1 MTQKLEIQLLGG
13 FAVKLD
19 GQPIVAFRTGKTRA
33 LLAYLAVEANRE
45 HSRTALATLFWG
57 GMPDTAAKTNLRVE
71 LSNLKSLLAAHP
83 ALELSRPAV
92 RFHGEWAVTDT
103 HVFQRSISAFLAL
116 PGEERGAHLGQL
128 AAAVE
133 LYQGDL
139 LAGLQL
145 NAAPDFDDWQLLKRE
160 KLHEQLMWALQTLQ
174 AGYAEQGRWGELAG
188 AARRQ
193 LAIVPWTESA
203 HRALMQALAAQGQ
216 VQLALA
222 QFERCREILQKEL
235 GVEPSLV
242 TSEFAARLRGGDG
255 AALARQ
261 HNLTQPLKTFV
272 GREGESGRLQA
283 LVRSERLVTVLGIG
297 GVGKSHLAQTVAQQA
312 LPDFA
317 HGVWFVP
324 LANVE
329 AGATAAERIAL
340 AIAAAVDFQI
350 TNLQAPLAEL
360 VGHLRTRQML
370 LVLDNC
376 EHLVEAVVTVLF
388 ALLKN
393 TGVHLLATS
402 QVRLM
407 AEGEIPVQ
415 LEGLAPTQAFAL
427 FVDRARRVLP
437 TFSATGNGDPDSQSI
452 VAAINRICEQVA
464 GLPLGIELA
473 ASWVEHY
480 AVAEIAQS
488 IAEIAVQPQ
497 RADGLVSRHHK
508 LSSIFEYSW
517 QLLSPRQQHILARLS
532 LFRGGFDRV
541 AAAAV
546 AESALSDLSTL
557 ISYSLLQRVDAGRYD
572 LHPLIREFAAQK
584 LAVDPDAS
592 LNAKYSRHYL
602 TALVAMEREARAQR
616 HLIDFENI
624 CSAWQRAV
632 ADGDAALIEQAA
644 TSFGGCVAQF
654 GLMADGNKLFE
665 DAVER
670 FGATPE
676 HQAIC
681 AQLLDRQSYFVQAL
695 HGLKAASVLQLRVL
709 ALTDNRALLVR
720 THIKLAN
727 YYAEFGAWEQSDF
740 HSDQAEILAAES
752 SDLGMYIRAVDGRIQ
767 INALH
772 FRGDFA
778 KGIAR
783 LEEMLHLL
791 DTTSPPLAD
800 KEELRGELLS
810 SLTRIAIRYGD
821 YALSIRCGKR
831 NLARITQISHQEH
844 RTWILS
850 DLALAELNAGLYPE
864 AIAHLHEA
872 LALAGE
878 IGSRDDNGILQVN
891 LCLALRQC
899 GQFEQA
905 LAAGAEAIAI
915 LHALGHARIEGQ
927 ARNRVGHT
935 LLALERWADAYAEYG
950 EAFVVWQPLQHPN
963 RFEAA
968 AGRAVAALR
977 LGKQAE
983 AQALAE
989 EVLEFVANRG
999 VAGIVEPVG
1008 LLLNCAIVL
1017 TALGQRKRAADALG
1031 QADQWVQTIAGRISD
1046 DAVRTAFLHNRPDN
1060 QRLTARL
1067 TALTP

>member
-1 MTQKLEIQLLGG
+1 
-13 FAVKLD
+13 V
-19 GQPIVAFRTGKTRA
+19 
-33 LLAYLAVEANRE
+33 
-45 HSRTALATLFWG
+45 
-57 GMPDTAAKTNLRVE
+57 
-71 LSNLKSLLAAHP
+71 
-83 ALELSRPAV
+83 
-92 RFHGEWAVTDT
+92 
-103 HVFQRSISAFLAL
+103 
-116 PGEERGAHLGQL
+116 
-128 AAAVE
+128 
-133 LYQGDL
+133 
-139 LAGLQL
+139 
-145 NAAPDFDDWQLLKRE
+145 RE

-174 AGYAEQGRWGELAG
+174 AGYAEQGRWGELAA

-193 LAIVPWTESA
+193 LALVPWTESA

-235 GVEPSLV
+235 GVEPSLA
-242 TSEFAARLRGGDG
+242 TGEFVARLRRGDG
-255 AALARQ
+255 AALGRQ
-261 HNLTQPLKTFV
+261 HNLTQPLKAFV

-297 GVGKSHLAQTVAQQA
+297 GVGKSHLAQTVAQKA

-340 AIAAAVDFQI
+340 AIAAAVDYPI
-350 TNLQAPLAEL
+350 TNMQAPLSEL

-407 AEGEIPVQ
+407 AEGEILVQ
-415 LEGLAPTQAFAL
+415 LEGLSPAQAFGL
-427 FVDRARRVLP
+427 FVDRAQRVLP
-437 TFSATGNGDPDSQSI
+437 AFNATGNGDPGSQTI

-508 LSSIFEYSW
+508 LSSTFEYSW
-517 QLLSPRQQHILARLS
+517 QLLSPHQQRILARLS

-584 LAVDPDAS
+584 LAAEPDDA
-592 LNAKYSRHYL
+592 LNARYSRHYL
-602 TALVAMEREARAQR
+602 TALVAMEGETRAPH
-616 HLIDFENI
+616 HLLDFENI

-632 ADGDAALIEQAA
+632 ADGDGALIEQAA
-644 TSFGGCVAQF
+644 TSFGGCVAQY
-654 GLMADGNKLFE
+654 GLMSDGNKLFA

-670 FGATPE
+670 FGKSPE
-676 HQAIC
+676 HQALS

-695 HGLKAASVLQLRVL
+695 HGLQAASVLQHRVL

-727 YYAEFGAWEQSDF
+727 YYAEFGAWAQSDF
-740 HSDQAEILAAES
+740 HSDQAEFLATES
-752 SDLGMYIRAVDGRIQ
+752 SDLGMYIRTVDGRIR

-778 KGIAR
+778 KGITR

-800 KEELRGELLS
+800 QEELRGELLS

-821 YALSIRCGKR
+821 YALSIHCGKR
-831 NLARITQISHQEH
+831 NLARTMQIGHQEH

-878 IGSRDDNGILQVN
+878 IGSSDDKGILQVN
-891 LCLALRQC
+891 LCLALRQY

-905 LAAGAEAIAI
+905 LAAGVEANEI
-915 LHALGHARIEGQ
+915 LHALGHARLEGQ

-935 LLALERWADAYAEYG
+935 LLALERWGDAYAEYG
-950 EAFVVWQPLQHPN
+950 EALVIWQPLQHPN
-963 RFEAA
+963 RFEAV
-968 AGRAVAALR
+968 AGRAVAALC
-977 LGKQAE
+977 LGNQAE
-983 AQALAE
+983 ALALVE
-989 EVLEFVANRG
+989 DVLDFVTNRG
-999 VAGIVEPVG
+999 VVGIVEPVG
-1008 LLLNCAIVL
+1008 LLLNCETVL
-1017 TALGQRKRAADALG
+1017 TALGERARAAYALG
-1031 QADQWVQTIAGRISD
+1031 QAGHWVQTIAGRISD
-1046 DAVRTAFLHNRPDN
+1046 DAVRAAFLHNRPDN
-1060 QRLTARL
+1060 QRLSARSA
-1067 TALTP
+1067 ALNA